1 MKMRSKL
8 LVSASLLLAGIISS
22 QTASATDGYFSLA
35 YGTQN
40 KGMAGAGIAWYKN
53 SLINGNPASL
63 VKLGGQYQFG
73 INMFSP
79 NREYTVT
86 GNPSGMPGTFGLAP
100 GTVESDSK
108 TFFMPTFGA
117 NWMLNDKSSFS
128 VAVYGNGGMNT
139 DYAPKNGFGTFGMPD
154 ADTGVDLGQMFLNL
168 SYAYQVSEKHSFGVT
183 AIAAYQYFEAKG
195 IAAFGMMS
203 SDATKLSDNGHDSAF
218 GMGFKLGYLGQLT
231 DKLSVGA
238 SYQTMVYMSEFDDY
252 AGLFAEQ
259 GDFDIPS
266 TWTVG
271 LAYQPNENWV
281 FAADFK
287 RINYTDIAAVSNK
300 MEVPQLSTGEPNPK
314 FSPLGTDKG
323 SGFGWEDINVYKI
336 GVEYSGIDTWT
347 LRAGYS
353 HCDQPVQKS
362 EVMFNILA
370 PGVMQDHITLGC
382 SKVLSEK
389 GNALHFAFVYAPQN
403 SVKGY
408 NPMDFD
414 AEQAMLGKMVPN
426 QTIEI
431 KMSQIELEIAYSF

>member
-1 MKMRSKL
+1 MKMTSKL
-8 LVSASLLLAGIISS
+8 LVSASLILAGIISS

-73 INMFSP
+73 VNMFNP

-86 GNPSGMPGTFGLAP
+86 GNPSPMPAFGLAP

-108 TFFMPTFGA
+108 MFFMPTFGA
-117 NWMLNDKSSFS
+117 NWMLNEKSSFS
-128 VAVYGNGGMNT
+128 VALYGNGGMNT
-139 DYAPKNGFGTFGMPD
+139 DYAPKNGFGTFGMPN

-195 IAAFGMMS
+195 IGSLGMMS
-203 SDATKLSDNGHDSAF
+203 SDPTKLSDNGHDSSF

-238 SYQTMVYMSEFDDY
+238 TYQTMVYMSELDDY

-266 TWTVG
+266 TWTIG
-271 LAYQPNENWV
+271 LAYQANEDWV

-287 RINYTDIAAVSNK
+287 RIDYTNVASVSNK
-300 MEVPQLSTGEPNPK
+300 MKTPMDPA
-314 FSPLGTDKG
+314 FSPLGTDNG
-323 SGFGWEDINVYKI
+323 SGFGWEDINVYKV
-336 GVEYSGIDTWT
+336 GAEYSGIDTWT

-389 GNALHFAFVYAPQN
+389 GNALHFAFVYAPEN

-414 AEQAMLGKMVPN
+414 AAQAMEGNFIPN